1 MANIDFQILFNKLK
15 EEAISLTTSTVK
27 KYKTA
32 ACADLMNILEDMKE
46 SLERW
51 TIQLAEGKLSK
62 EDFEFLVLGQKE
74 LIEMNALKQA
84 GLALIKAD
92 ELKNSLLNLIV
103 NTVTSFL

>member
-15 EEAISLTTSTVK
+15 EEAIGLTTSTVK

-32 ACADLMNILEDMKE
+32 ACADLMNVLEDMKE
-46 SLERW
+46 NLESW
-51 TIQLAEGKLSK
+51 TIQLEEGKLSK

-84 GLALIKAD
+84 GVALIKAD